1 MERTFNDFDEYWE
14 LNAGSMAIK
23 PLFDKLEP
31 EIVESIKTSIQK
43 KLTAQSTDGKIV
55 IYGHVNAIKGIV
67 WYGLLFE
74 EKLRQY
80 IHLSM

>member
-1 MERTFNDFDEYWE
+1 
-14 LNAGSMAIK
+14 MAIK

-43 KLTAQSTDGKIV
+43 KLKDQSTDGKIV
-55 IYGHVNAIKGIV
+55 IHGHVNAIKGIV

-80 IHLSM
+80 SSM

>member
-14 LNAGSMAIK
+14 SNAGSMAIK

-31 EIVESIKTSIQK
+31 EVVENIKTSIQK

-67 WYGLLFE
+67 
-74 EKLRQY
+74 
-80 IHLSM
+80 

>member
-14 LNAGSMAIK
+14 LNAGSMALK

-31 EIVESIKTSIQK
+31 DIVESIKTSIQK
-43 KLTAQSTDGKIV
+43 KLTDQSTDGKIV
-55 IYGHVNAIKGIV
+55 IRGHVNAIKGNV

-74 EKLRQY
+74 EKREKY
-80 IHLSM
+80 

>member
-1 MERTFNDFDEYWE
+1 MERTFSSFDEYWE

-43 KLTAQSTDGKIV
+43 KLTDQSTDGTIV
-55 IYGHVNAIKGIV
+55 IRGHVNAIKGIV
-67 WYGLLFE
+67 
-74 EKLRQY
+74 
-80 IHLSM
+80 

>member
-31 EIVESIKTSIQK
+31 EIVESIKTSIK
-43 KLTAQSTDGKIV
+43 KNMADQSVDGKIV
-55 IYGHVNAIKGIV
+55 IRGHVNAIKGIV
-67 WYGLLFE
+67 
-74 EKLRQY
+74 
-80 IHLSM
+80 

>member
-1 MERTFNDFDEYWE
+1 MERTFSNFDEYWE

-43 KLTAQSTDGKIV
+43 KLKDQSTDGKIV
-55 IYGHVNAIKGIV
+55 IHGHVNAIKGIV
-67 WYGLLFE
+67 
-74 EKLRQY
+74 
-80 IHLSM
+80 

>member
-31 EIVESIKTSIQK
+31 DIVESIKTSIQK
-43 KLTAQSTDGKIV
+43 KLTDQSTDGKIV
-55 IYGHVNAIKGIV
+55 IRGHVNAIKGIV
-67 WYGLLFE
+67 
-74 EKLRQY
+74 
-80 IHLSM
+80 

>member
-31 EIVESIKTSIQK
+31 EIVESIKTSIK
-43 KLTAQSTDGKIV
+43 KKMTDQSIDGKIV
-55 IYGHVNAIKGIV
+55 IRGHVNAIKGIV

-80 IHLSM
+80 SSM

>member
-1 MERTFNDFDEYWE
+1 VERTFSNFDEYWE

-43 KLTAQSTDGKIV
+43 KMKDQSTDGKIV
-55 IYGHVNAIKGIV
+55 IHGHVNAIKGIV
-67 WYGLLFE
+67 
-74 EKLRQY
+74 
-80 IHLSM
+80 

>member
-14 LNAGSMAIK
+14 LNAGSMALK

-31 EIVESIKTSIQK
+31 DIVESIKTSIQK
-43 KLTAQSTDGKIV
+43 KLTDQSTDGKIV
-55 IYGHVNAIKGIV
+55 IRGHVNAIKGIV

-74 EKLRQY
+74 EKREKY
-80 IHLSM
+80 

>member
-1 MERTFNDFDEYWE
+1 MERTLKDFDEYWE

-67 WYGLLFE
+67 
-74 EKLRQY
+74 
-80 IHLSM
+80 